1 MSMFDYDWFHGQAF
15 ENQCREAMWRCTL
28 MHFEDATRETIDEHK
43 DALAFRDSLLIRSLV
58 YLRDGFSYEVKEF
71 ADVETKSHL
80 VFECEPMDQQYKV
93 GSFVVSV
100 PFEEIVRVE
109 VFAVHPSSKPEDFPQ
124 ITGFHAQPER
134 GPERGDGNPPEGPPL
149 R

>member
-15 ENQCREAMWRCTL
+15 QDQCREAMWRCAM
-28 MHFEDATRETIDEHK
+28 MHYPEVTRENIDDHPE
-43 DALAFRDSLLIRSLV
+43 ALAYRDSLLIRSLV

-80 VFECEPMDQQYKV
+80 VFECEPMDLQYKV

-100 PFEEIVRVE
+100 PFDEIVRVE
-109 VFAVHPSSKPEDFPQ
+109 VFAVHPSAKPEDFPQ

-134 GPERGDGNPPEGPPL
+134 GDVQPPDGPPL